1 MAVERVEI
9 DQQGSPWK
17 EEHLARYFHIREKVK
32 DKTVLDIACGT
43 GFGSELL
50 LQNGASR
57 IFAADVSPEAIELC
71 TKRLQQYD
79 PGKWTCH
86 YQDGTNMSYPS
97 GNFDMVVSF
106 ETIEHI
112 PDYSAFLSEIYRVL
126 KQEGI
131 LVLSTPNALVTNP
144 SKGKPVN
151 PYHVYEFD
159 PAELSE
165 ILSKYF
171 TIELAAGHHVKENYG
186 VAPFLP
192 SFNRKTLTVRQK
204 INFLYWRIALR
215 LPKKLRDKTHRLF
228 FSSDF
233 YPRVEE
239 YTFKPENLTKAHVQ
253 YYICRK
259 KG

>member
-17 EEHLARYFHIREKVK
+17 EEHLARYFHIRERAK

-71 TKRLQQYD
+71 IRRLQQYD
-79 PGKWTCH
+79 PAKWTCH
-86 YQDGTNMSYPS
+86 YQDGTNMTYPPN
-97 GNFDMVVSF
+97 NFDMVVSF

-112 PDYSAFLSEIYRVL
+112 PDYTAFLSEIHRVL
-126 KQEGI
+126 KPGGVLI
-131 LVLSTPNALVTNP
+131 LSTPNALVTNP
-144 SKGKPVN
+144 LKGKPVN

-159 PAELSE
+159 PAELSN
-165 ILSKYF
+165 ILSGYF
-171 TIELAAGHHVKENYG
+171 VIELAAGHHVKTNYG

-192 SFNRKTLTVRQK
+192 SFNRKTLNFRQR
-204 INFLYWRIALR
+204 INFLYWRMVLR
-215 LPKKLRDKTHRLF
+215 LPGRLRNKLHHLF

-233 YPRVEE
+233 YPQVED
-239 YTFKPENLTKAHVQ
+239 YTFKPEHLEKAHVQ

-259 KG
+259 NG